1 MNKRDEMRR
10 VEERVE
16 DNKSGEDDTFK
27 KCFQKMPSKDAF
39 KNVTIPLDPR
49 VRLKDIKL
57 TLQSF
62 IFSLISLFM
71 FLAKLM
77 SNVY

>member
-39 KNVTIPLDPR
+39 K
-49 VRLKDIKL
+49 KD
-57 TLQSF
+57 
-62 IFSLISLFM
+62 
-71 FLAKLM
+71 
-77 SNVY
+77 